1 MIRLGGQVQINPE
14 AKLTGNSSPKV
25 IASNSTALNLIVMGM
40 YKEGLS
46 SVLAWFSV
54 LYYHISMC
62 ASFLQ
67 RNYKCKGESFT
78 GVLLFQRSP
87 SHNAIL
93 PSTGSHPRFRKQHVL
108 KIHGKPKEAPA
119 GGAGRVHLG

>member
-1 MIRLGGQVQINPE
+1 
-14 AKLTGNSSPKV
+14 
-25 IASNSTALNLIVMGM
+25 MGM

-46 SVLAWFSV
+46 SALASFSV
-54 LYYHISMC
+54 LYYHTSMC

-67 RNYKCKGESFT
+67 RNYNCKGESFT

-93 PSTGSHPRFRKQHVL
+93 PNTGFHPRFRKQQVL
-108 KIHGKPKEAPA
+108 KICGKPKEAPA
-119 GGAGRVHLG
+119 GGAGRVRLG